1 LLGLTN
7 NIKNI
12 ENKELKMDASI
23 DAITNNIQLALA
35 PVFLLTAVATLINAI
50 SARLAR
56 TVDRMRA
63 IQQKIE
69 DGLVVDE
76 NKIRHMRIEANEA
89 KVRGRLC
96 TLAIFFVVLSGVFI
110 SLTVLELFF
119 FQAGA
124 VRSLQTHY
132 VIWTF
137 VLGLMSFMTSLS
149 IVLGEVIYAY
159 WSAGWHL
166 HRR

>member
-1 LLGLTN
+1 
-7 NIKNI
+7 
-12 ENKELKMDASI
+12 MDASI

-63 IQQKIE
+63 IQQKIQ
-69 DGLVVDE
+69 DGLVADE
-76 NKIRHMRIEANEA
+76 AMLSHMRIEANEA

-96 TLAIFFVVLSGVFI
+96 TLAIFFVVLSGVLI

-119 FQAGA
+119 YQAGA
-124 VRSLQTHY
+124 VRSFKTDY
-132 VIWTF
+132 VI
-137 VLGLMSFMTSLS
+137 
-149 IVLGEVIYAY
+149 
-159 WSAGWHL
+159 
-166 HRR
+166 

>member
-1 LLGLTN
+1 
-7 NIKNI
+7 
-12 ENKELKMDASI
+12 MDPSI
-23 DAITNNIQLALA
+23 DTITNNIQLALA
-35 PVFLLTAVATLINAI
+35 PVFLLTAVATLFNAI
-50 SARLAR
+50 STRLAR

-63 IQQKIE
+63 IQEKIQ
-69 DGLVVDE
+69 DGLVTDE
-76 NKIRHMRIEANEA
+76 SVIRHMRIEANEA

-110 SLTVLELFF
+110 SVTVLELFF

-124 VRSLQTHY
+124 VRSLKTDY
-132 VIWTF
+132 VVWTF
-137 VLGLMSFMTSLS
+137 VLGLTSFMTSLS
-149 IVLGEVIYAY
+149 IVLGEVVYAY

>member
-1 LLGLTN
+1 MN
-7 NIKNI
+7 
-12 ENKELKMDASI
+12 MDVSI

-56 TVDRMRA
+56 SVDRMRA
-63 IQQKIE
+63 IQYRIQEGGIQ
-69 DGLVVDE
+69 DQAVLM
-76 NKIRHMRIEANEA
+76 HMMKEANEA
-89 KVRGRLC
+89 KIRGRLC
-96 TLAIFFVVLSGVFI
+96 TAAIFFDVLSGVFI

-124 VRSLQTHY
+124 VRSLQATY

-137 VLGLMSFMTSLS
+137 VLGLISFMTSLS
-149 IVLGEVIYAY
+149 IVLAEVVYAY
-159 WSAGWHL
+159 RSAGWNTPFPK
-166 HRR
+166 